1 MIVAKNKNGDTL
13 EIIKQYKNMNS
24 FIYRFQ
30 LTYANESPFFTGE
43 QYNTKEL
50 ILNDA
55 ASVALS
61 KLCGCFTV
69 SDIVAGIKNNDK
81 LQITGQQKTALH
93 LAFIVLSN
101 GGDMSKNAAFYIK
114 QLIERA

>member
-1 MIVAKNKNGDTL
+1 MIVAKNNNGDTL

-30 LTYANESPFFTGE
+30 LTYANENPFFTGE

-61 KLCGCFTV
+61 KLCDCFSV

-81 LQITGQQKTALH
+81 LQITEQQKTALFVA
-93 LAFIVLSN
+93 LSVLNDGSEQQQI
-101 GGDMSKNAAFYIK
+101 AALYIK
-114 QLIERA
+114 QLIERT